1 MNGKNND
8 ETSTFEQETKSNFEL
23 ILKAIGEM
31 RQDFN
36 NRFDKIE
43 TRLDNIETRLDK
55 IEAEQAALKN
65 EFDEFKNFVEIQFEA
80 VRQGIFKNYNQFDR
94 LESQIAEN
102 RSIIFSTKAAVG
114 ELGER
119 VYLLNKAGEQALK
132 Q

>member
-8 ETSTFEQETKSNFEL
+8 ETSTFEQETKNNFEL

-36 NRFDKIE
+36 DRSDKIE
-43 TRLDNIETRLDK
+43 ARLDK
-55 IEAEQAALKN
+55 IETAQKGMEK
-65 EFDEFKNFVEIQFEA
+65 EFYDFKSFVEIQFEA